1 MADAE
6 IRGGVRIAHPAI
18 ALITIALA
26 QLMVMLDIT
35 IVNIVLPTIK
45 GSLHFSTANLAW
57 VIDAYVLTFG
67 GFLLLGGR
75 LGDLLRRRR
84 MLMIGVALFALSS
97 LAGGFATSAPL
108 LISAR
113 VVQGLG
119 AAIASPTALSLVVTT
134 FPEGHARHRAMAIF
148 AAMTA
153 AGGATGLVLGGLLT
167 EYASWRWVF
176 FVNVPIGAILLTLA
190 PLSLPRGAAGHGR
203 LDPLGAL
210 LVTGSM
216 SSLVYGLVRGPE
228 AGWGHTSTVAAFTAA
243 AVLLVA
249 FVLVEARTRAPLVPL
264 AFLRHHGRGVGYL
277 IMILVGAVMLSMIY
291 FLTQF
296 LQTVLGYSPLLA
308 GAAYLPVPI
317 LVASTSQVVSRFVG
331 RLGVKPFLIAG
342 PLLVAAAQFT
352 AGTLHVGS
360 SYAVAFAALCLMGMG
375 MGLIFVPL
383 MLNAVSSVDHGQA
396 GLASGLLNTA
406 QQLGGS
412 IGLAVLVS
420 VATATLQSETTATA
434 AGHGTA
440 LANAVPAFQ
449 NALHVSGAM
458 ALLAFLAAWTLPRTH
473 AHLATT
479 EILAP
484 IE

>member
-1 MADAE
+1 MTDTQTP
-6 IRGGVRIAHPAI
+6 RTTRIAHPAI

-35 IVNIVLPTIK
+35 IVNIALPTLK
-45 GSLHFSTANLAW
+45 NSLHFSTANLAW

-97 LAGGFATSAPL
+97 LAGGLATNSAL

-113 VVQGLG
+113 IVQGIG

-134 FPEGHARHRAMAIF
+134 FPGGHARHRAMAVF

-176 FVNVPIGAILLTLA
+176 FVNVPIGAVLLVLA
-190 PLSLPRGAAGHGR
+190 PLSLPRGEVGR
-203 LDPLGAL
+203 GRVDLLGAL
-210 LVTGSM
+210 FVTGSM

-228 AGWGHTSTVAAFTAA
+228 AGWAHASTLTAFVGA

-249 FVLVEARTRAPLVPL
+249 FVLVELRATAPLVPL
-264 AFLRHHGRGVGYL
+264 GFLRHRGRGVGYL
-277 IMILVGAVMLSMIY
+277 IMVLVGGVMLSMIY

-296 LQTVLGYSPLLA
+296 LQTILGYSPLLA

-317 LVASTSQVVSRFVG
+317 LVASSSQVVSRFVG

-342 PLLVAAAQFT
+342 PLLIAAAQFT
-352 AGTLHVGS
+352 AATLHAGS
-360 SYAVAFAALCLMGMG
+360 SYTVAFVALCLMGLG
-375 MGLIFVPL
+375 MGLVFVPL
-383 MLNAVSSVDHGQA
+383 MLNAVSSVDHGRA

-406 QQLGGS
+406 QQIGSS

-420 VATATLQSETTATA
+420 VSTATLQRGATHHGSGA
-434 AGHGTA
+434 ALT
-440 LANAVPAFQ
+440 NAVSAFQ
-449 NALHVSGAM
+449 NALHVGGAM
-458 ALLAFLAAWTLPRTH
+458 ALLAFLAAWTLPQTRPRRGS
-473 AHLATT
+473 L

-484 IE
+484 LE

>member
-1 MADAE
+1 MTDTQTPRA
-6 IRGGVRIAHPAI
+6 VRISHPAI

-35 IVNIVLPTIK
+35 IVNIALPTLK
-45 GSLHFSTANLAW
+45 ASLHVSTANLAW

-97 LAGGFATSAPL
+97 LAGGLATSSAL

-134 FPEGHARHRAMAIF
+134 FPEGRARHRAMAVF

-153 AGGATGLVLGGLLT
+153 AGGASGLVLGGLLT

-176 FVNVPIGAILLTLA
+176 FVNVPIGAALLVLA
-190 PLSLPRGAAGHGR
+190 PLSLPRGEAGHGR
-203 LDPLGAL
+203 LDLLGAL

-228 AGWGHTSTVAAFTAA
+228 AGWAHTSTLAAFIAA
-243 AVLLVA
+243 GVLLVA
-249 FVLVEARTRAPLVPL
+249 FVLVEARTAAPLVPL
-264 AFLRHHGRGVGYL
+264 AFLRHHSRGVGYL
-277 IMILVGAVMLSMIY
+277 IMVLIGGVMLSMIY

-308 GAAYLPVPI
+308 GAAYLPVPF
-317 LVASTSQVVSRFVG
+317 LVASTSQVVSRLIG

-352 AGTLHVGS
+352 AATLHAGS
-360 SYAVAFAALCLMGMG
+360 SYTVAFVALCLMGLG
-375 MGLIFVPL
+375 MGLVFVPL
-383 MLNAVSSVDHGQA
+383 MLNAVSSVDHGRA

-406 QQLGGS
+406 QQIGGS

-420 VATATLQSETTATA
+420 VSTATLQRGAAHPGPGATL
-434 AGHGTA
+434 T
-440 LANAVPAFQ
+440 NAVSAFQ
-449 NALHVSGAM
+449 NALHAGGAM
-458 ALLAFLAAWTLPRTH
+458 ALLAFLAAWTLPRT
-473 AHLATT
+473 LPRLQSV

-484 IE
+484 LE